1 MGSLQLLSAL
11 NWCAVMLYGFVGLV
25 AVYAIPGALGPVGLG
40 VAAVL
45 AAPHV
50 YLALNI
56 EKGRGRWLQ
65 TVLAVLLLPSV
76 PIGTIIGLIA
86 LYACWVGDTSK
97 LFDDPSAIGAEPRS
111 PDEVVVPPLREGE
124 TAYAWARRLKTA
136 GFTGPEIASGL
147 RREGFD
153 EADIETTLGA
163 VQLGTGRRRR
173 AAPAPPID
181 DVPTSPRARR
191 GPRR

>member
-11 NWCAVMLYGFVGLV
+11 NWCAVMLYGFAGLV
-25 AVYAIPGALGPVGLG
+25 AVYALPGMLGLAGLG

-56 EKGRGRWLQ
+56 EKGHGRWLQ
-65 TVLAVLLLPSV
+65 TVLAVVLLPSV
-76 PIGTIIGLIA
+76 PIGTVIGLIA
-86 LYACWVGDTSK
+86 LYACWVGETSK
-97 LFDDPSAIGAEPRS
+97 LFDDPSAIAAEPQN
-111 PDEVVVPPLREGE
+111 PDEVVLPRLRDGE
-124 TAYAWARRLKTA
+124 TAFAWATRLKAA

-147 RREGFD
+147 RREGFEEVD
-153 EADIETTLGA
+153 VEATLGA
-163 VQLGTGRRRR
+163 VQLGPRRRR
-173 AAPAPPID
+173 PVPAPPID

-191 GPRR
+191 RPNR